1 MTQYRLS
8 FLNFWSFFLFYF
20 NRIRKKKLQDH
31 FHLWSEK
38 EKKVGDPIISK
49 PDTYSKVN
57 PWGMLPNTLTF
68 SYKQNLL
75 KKKKTIKSKSFFS
88 FFFLVIRPRYI
99 VIGKVSIFLR
109 DFMMFLYFFWIL
121 YFMIDGSIYNIVFRW
136 VL

>member
-1 MTQYRLS
+1 
-8 FLNFWSFFLFYF
+8 
-20 NRIRKKKLQDH
+20 
-31 FHLWSEK
+31 
-38 EKKVGDPIISK
+38 
-49 PDTYSKVN
+49 
-57 PWGMLPNTLTF
+57 MLPNTLTF

-121 YFMIDGSIYNIVFRW
+121 YFMIDGSIYNIVFR
-136 VL
+136 